1 LCVLYLQ
8 LIIYH
13 LISETNLFC
22 FYQNQ
27 MADYDELIH
36 KSAAIELQ
44 ELANEEVKE
53 KNFTDYFCLAMT
65 TFGVGYLPL
74 APGTWGSMVGVAIYL
89 LFRWFEANVS
99 ANYGSKGFTDAQITA
114 WIHVFNLIIFVPFCL
129 LGIWATNR
137 SLKFFRTK
145 DPSQAVVDE
154 VMGQLLVF
162 LFVPFDISWKLILAG
177 FLLFR
182 LFDIWKPY
190 PIDSLQSLPA
200 GIGVCADD
208 ILAGVYAGICLAV
221 IYAITIS
228 L

>member
-1 LCVLYLQ
+1 
-8 LIIYH
+8 
-13 LISETNLFC
+13 
-22 FYQNQ
+22 
-27 MADYDELIH
+27 MPDYDELIH
-36 KSAAIELQ
+36 TSATIELQ
-44 ELANEEVKE
+44 ELAKAEVK
-53 KNFTDYFCLAMT
+53 KKTFVDYFSLAIT

-89 LFRWFEANVS
+89 LFRWIEANVS
-99 ANYGSKGFTDAQITA
+99 ANWGAKGWTEPQITA
-114 WIHVFNLIIFVPFCL
+114 WIHIGNLLIFLPFCL
-129 LGIWATNR
+129 VGIWAATR
-137 SLKFFRTK
+137 GTRLFKHK

-154 VMGQLLVF
+154 VMGQLIVF

-208 ILAGVYAGICLAV
+208 ILAGVYGGVCLAL
-221 IYAITIS
+221 IYAVTITWF
-228 L
+228 